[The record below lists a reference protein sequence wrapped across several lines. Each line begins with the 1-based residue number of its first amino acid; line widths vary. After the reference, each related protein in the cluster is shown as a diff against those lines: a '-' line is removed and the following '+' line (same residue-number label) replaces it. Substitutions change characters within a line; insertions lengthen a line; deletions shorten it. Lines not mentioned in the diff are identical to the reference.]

1 MNNDTADQT
10 TSATPKPHPTYAHKA
25 NLREKLVYADDRC
38 IYINDIH
45 KRDMDVQTE
54 ISHIRRISGS
64 DVRVDFV
71 MLSQIE
77 EIYAQ
82 APGLVAE
89 SRGQQDS
96 HTNRQEYLIRLMR
109 TAAQKGASDIHMVMV
124 GSKAKIQFRIHGELH
139 LENEV
144 TADEGELMMSS
155 LYNSMIDSSSD
166 PNFDRSRRQ
175 QGRLRKEYADKAN
188 IWSGRL
194 ATTPAESGSAMA
206 LRLLYKRRSGRPS
219 TAQLGYLP
227 QQVEILN
234 ETKRRGKGICILS
247 GGTGS
252 GKSTTLECL
261 LSEYSIETGGKRRV
275 LTIEHPVEFP
285 IEGAVQTPII
295 DKNGLDDE
303 GVAVEFAHAITHSM
317 RLDPDIMMVGEVRSP
332 GSARAAF
339 AAAMTGHGMY
349 TTLHSNDWLTVFDR
363 LRDLEITDS
372 LLYDPTLVR
381 CLVNQSLARTLCPH
395 CRIKFSDN
403 QDQVDELVRA
413 RIQRYCT
420 PDTVWLRGPGCSQCL
435 KGINGRSVIAEVVSP
450 NRGLMQAYQ
459 QGKFAAYDYWM
470 KHGGITK
477 CSHLIQRI
485 NEGLVDPTLGE
496 LDVCLLDTDDLLKA

>member
-1 MNNDTADQT
+1 MSNDTAVH
-10 TSATPKPHPTYAHKA
+10 ATPKPHPTYAHKA
-25 NLREKLVYADDRC
+25 ELREKLVYADDGC
-38 IYINDIH
+38 IYINSIH

-54 ISHIRRISGS
+54 ISNVRRTGGS
-64 DVRVDFV
+64 DVRVQFV
-71 MLSQIE
+71 MLTQIE
-77 EIYAQ
+77 AIYAQ
-82 APGLVAE
+82 APGLVVV
-89 SRGQQDS
+89 SHGQQDS

-109 TAAQKGASDIHMVMV
+109 TAAHKGASDIHMVV
-124 GSKAKIQFRIHGELH
+124 GSTKAKIQFRTHGELH

-166 PNFDRSRRQ
+166 PNFDRGRRQ
-175 QGRLRKEYADKAN
+175 QGRLRKEYSDQAN

-194 ATTPAESGSAMA
+194 ATTPAENGVAMA
-206 LRLLYKRRSGRPS
+206 LRLLYKRRTGRPS

-227 QQVEILN
+227 EQVEILN

-261 LSEYSIETGGKRRV
+261 LSEYSIETGGKHRV

-295 DKNGLDDE
+295 DKNGLDDD
-303 GVAVEFAHAITHSM
+303 GVAAEFAHSITHSM
-317 RLDPDIMMVGEVRSP
+317 RLDPDIMMVGEVRST

-349 TTLHSNDWLTVFDR
+349 TTIHANDWLTVFDR
-363 LRDLEITDS
+363 LRDLGITDS

-395 CRIKFSDN
+395 CRVKLSEN
-403 QDQVDELVRA
+403 RDQVDEAIRVR
-413 RIQRYCT
+413 IEKYCT
-420 PDTVWLRGPGCSQCL
+420 PDTVWLRGPGCSHCL
-435 KGINGRSVIAEVVSP
+435 NGINGRTVIAEVASP

-470 KHGGITK
+470 AHGGITK
-477 CSHLIQRI
+477 CSHLIRRI
-485 NEGLVDPTLGE
+485 NEGLVDPGMGE
-496 LDVCLLDTDDLLKA
+496 LDVCLLDTDDLLKAG